1 MMRDPEMCGNAALAQ
16 MDIGFGLFCVVR
28 ASAHCHQF
36 IPNAFAAGKPFGGRP
51 SAISHDRAKRG
62 RARRALPFG
71 LVGLGT
77 LNRKEGG
84 KEEKKREEKKKEK
97 RDEKMPDRP

>member
-1 MMRDPEMCGNAALAQ
+1 M
-16 MDIGFGLFCVVR
+16 LFWPKWTLVLVCFVLFVR
-28 ASAHCHQF
+28 QRCHQF
-36 IPNAFAAGKPFGGRP
+36 ISNAFAAGKPFGGRP
-51 SAISHDRAKRG
+51 SAISYDRAKRG